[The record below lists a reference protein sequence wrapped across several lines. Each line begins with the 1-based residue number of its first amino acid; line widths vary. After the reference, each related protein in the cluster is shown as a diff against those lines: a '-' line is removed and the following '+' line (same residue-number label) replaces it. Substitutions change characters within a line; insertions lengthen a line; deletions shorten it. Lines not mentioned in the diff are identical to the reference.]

1 MAADQDLGAF
11 REYLDN
17 NELQLA
23 ADVLAELGTEHG
35 NRPRPFWEALGYAYD
50 NMGLPKRAVLCRF
63 PNLRS
68 RERLRRSTAQA
79 ARHGGGRAEVT
90 VQPLGK
96 LDHSDQLRIRDRR
109 GREDVIYVRRWIL
122 STA

>member
-1 MAADQDLGAF
+1 MKYHL
-11 REYLDN
+11 Y
-17 NELQLA
+17 
-23 ADVLAELGTEHG
+23 
-35 NRPRPFWEALGYAYD
+35 
-50 NMGLPKRAVLCRF
+50 
-63 PNLRS
+63 
-68 RERLRRSTAQA
+68 
-79 ARHGGGRAEVT
+79 VT